1 MSKTPGRDEP
11 KPDAMLI
18 LERALKANDN
28 AEALIRE
35 AMDAMRP
42 CGDDPCTLARLG
54 NGEYAREVRA

>member
-1 MSKTPGRDEP
+1 MSKTPGRDTP
-11 KPDAMLI
+11 KADPMRP
-18 LERALKANDN
+18 LERALEKIDQ